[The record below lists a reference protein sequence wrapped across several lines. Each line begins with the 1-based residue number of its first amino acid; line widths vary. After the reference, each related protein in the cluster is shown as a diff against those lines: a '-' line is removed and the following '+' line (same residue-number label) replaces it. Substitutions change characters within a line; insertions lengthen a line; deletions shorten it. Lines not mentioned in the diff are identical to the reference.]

1 MLQDDVFF
9 CVCFV
14 CGPKKKNMELYVV
27 FVNFNLHC
35 GGLGAGSL

>member
-14 CGPKKKNMELYVV
+14 CGQKKNMELYVV